1 MRRHSL
7 AISISAVIALL
18 SLGGT
23 AFAAAAGPSGRH
35 GAAAA
40 SAPVPARN
48 MPGLTATSPLPP
60 QLPAQTRIAPASSLV
75 SSVYESDSCAVATSG
90 PSFECMAT
98 GYDISYGVH
107 VVGSCWEQ
115 GMVMWNG
122 CYPSDADVK
131 NLINVAA
138 GVSCSSPDQA
148 TCLVV
153 GWHYDNFRYE
163 RQLAESEEDGG
174 NVTILDEGS
183 PPGSTWSFLQDASC
197 PTSGF
202 CLTVGA
208 AGTSR
213 RTRHGVEYYGH
224 ATAYEWNGIAFT
236 ALSVPAPAGSGYTEL
251 SAVSCSAPTTCLAV
265 GNYING
271 SGRWKIY
278 SALWMNGSWQVAPAL
293 NVTGEKYTTFQ
304 SVSCPTTT
312 TCIAVGDSYP
322 TTTSTLTRGFA
333 EAWNSGTWTFSAQP
347 TLRHAALAGVACP
360 AAGSCV
366 AVGWRGTR
374 ALTGTLDGTSWTWQ
388 ETADTKRPFPTDVLD
403 HVSCAA
409 AGQCVAVG
417 YRYDASVR
425 PSRRSFRTLAELWNG
440 ISWSIM
446 KTYI

>member
-7 AISISAVIALL
+7 TMSVPAVIALL
-18 SLGGT
+18 ALGGS
-23 AFAAAAGPSGRH
+23 AYAATTGPSGSQR
-35 GAAAA
+35 GAAIGSPA
-40 SAPVPARN
+40 PARN
-48 MPGLTATSPLPP
+48 LPGLTATSPLPP
-60 QLPAQTRIAPASSLV
+60 RARIAPASSLA
-75 SSVYESDSCAVATSG
+75 SSLYDSDSCAAATFG
-90 PSFECMAT
+90 PTFECMAT
-98 GYDISYGVH
+98 GYYVSYGVH
-107 VVGSCWEQ
+107 VLGDCWEQ
-115 GMVMWNG
+115 GMAMWNG
-122 CYPSDADVK
+122 CYPSDAEVK
-131 NLINVAA
+131 NLVNLAT

-153 GWHYDNFRYE
+153 GEHYDNPRYE
-163 RQLAESEEDGG
+163 TQLAESEQDGG
-174 NVTILDEGS
+174 NVTIQDES
-183 PPGSTWSFLQDASC
+183 NPRGSTWSVLQDASC
-197 PTSGF
+197 PTPGF

-213 RTRHGVEYYGH
+213 KTRHGVVFHAH
-224 ATAYEWNGIAFT
+224 ATAYEWNGTAFT
-236 ALSVPAPAGSGYTEL
+236 ALSVPAPAPSGYAEL
-251 SAVSCSAPTTCLAV
+251 SAVSCFAATTCLAV

-271 SGRWKIY
+271 SGRWKTY
-278 SALWMNGSWQVAPAL
+278 SALWTNGSWQVAPAL

-304 SVSCPTTT
+304 SVSCPTATN
-312 TCIAVGDSYP
+312 CIAVGDSYP
-322 TTTSTLTRGFA
+322 KATSTLTRGFA
-333 EAWNSGTWTFSAQP
+333 EAWNSGTWTFSAEP
-347 TLRHAALAGVACP
+347 GLRHAALMGVACP

-366 AVGWRGTR
+366 AVGWHETR